1 MLTKLGL
8 DNFKVFEKKQELN
21 FGKKFTLIYGSNSS
35 GKSSL
40 FQAIQIIKETLNTPD
55 SGFKYLGIQGE
66 MNDFINKKDRSKEK
80 KMKIFFE
87 AEISFANTIRS
98 FPVGMGHGFQNISRI
113 LDNYQNVIYPI
124 KLGVEIIVKLE
135 KDDTKLENISFKLK
149 FDYDFLAKKKGILD
163 SEADS
168 VKKRIKERSNYINT
182 KEILILEL
190 EYLEK
195 LQRKNVKKYFPHFRG
210 KIDNSLIKNFSIY
223 KTKNVIED
231 KLFWYDWW
239 EFTRKF
245 ITESETEEKLL
256 EKERYAEIRRIKKKI
271 SLLKKEKE
279 KLFTIRDDEKIKNLE
294 IEIKKIDRSLKE
306 EGSYRDR
313 NFQRSFPIEIIRI
326 LKQLKTFDKFRSFMI
341 KDLKENLNFT
351 SSYIDFSRNVG
362 QMFDSGYAFRTLK
375 AEGNTILEKIS
386 NSLRFGRLY
395 GRQARLPLT
404 NISRVP
410 EIFLT
415 MLNRQVFKNI
425 YTVHS
430 TESEFNDSYRLRQ
443 ENYKSVGRDGKN
455 TPYIL
460 IKDRKTLAS
469 VNKVLENAM
478 NIKLSLSKGRLQ
490 GENHFIF
497 KAKDSFSGEMNDT
510 IKMKLAG
517 KGFNSIIPYL
527 TEIMM
532 HENCMIL
539 LEEIENSLHPRII
552 SPLIDS
558 LLTITNKNKYVLETH
573 SKHIILKLQQLVKN
587 KKINKEDVA
596 VNYIERGRDGSK
608 INHIP
613 LDDNGD
619 FTVSWPEGGF
629 FPEESKIILG

>member
-8 DNFKVFEKKQELN
+8 NNFKVFEKEQELN

-66 MNDFINKKDRSKEK
+66 MNDFVNKKDKAKEK
-80 KMKIFFE
+80 KMKISFE
-87 AEISFANTIRS
+87 AEISFANSLRS
-98 FPVGMGHGFQNISRI
+98 LSPVGLGLSSITRI
-113 LDNYQNVIYPI
+113 LDNYDNVIYPI
-124 KLGVEIIVKLE
+124 KYGVDITIKLE
-135 KDDTKLENISFKLK
+135 KDDAKLDNITFKLK
-149 FDYDFLAKKKGILD
+149 FDYDPLAKKKRILD
-163 SEADS
+163 SDADS
-168 VKKRIKERSNYINT
+168 VKKKIKERAKYIES
-182 KEILILEL
+182 KEILLLEL

-195 LQRKNVKKYFPHFRG
+195 LQRKNINKYFPSFRG
-210 KIDNSLIKNFSIY
+210 KIDNNSIKSFSIY
-223 KTKNVIED
+223 KTKNVID
-231 KLFWYDWW
+231 DTFFWHDWW
-239 EFTRKF
+239 LFTRKF
-245 ITESETEEKLL
+245 ITEAEKEEKLL
-256 EKERYAEIRRIKKKI
+256 EVERNTQIKRIQRRINSI
-271 SLLKKEKE
+271 RKEKK
-279 KLFTIRDDEKIKNLE
+279 KLFTNRDDTKIKNLE
-294 IEIKKIDRSLKE
+294 KEIKMIDDSLKDKNT
-306 EGSYRDR
+306 YRDR
-313 NFQRSFPIEIIRI
+313 SFHRSFPIEIIEK
-326 LKQLKTFDKFRSFMI
+326 LKDLKTFEKFKLFMI

-351 SSYIDFSRNVG
+351 SSYIDFSRNIG
-362 QMFDSGYAFRTLK
+362 EMFDSGYAFRTLK
-375 AEGNTILEKIS
+375 PEGNTLLEKIS
-386 NSLRFGRLY
+386 NSLRFGRFY
-395 GRQARLPLT
+395 GRQGRLPLT
-404 NISRVP
+404 NISRLP
-410 EIFLT
+410 ETILSI
-415 MLNRQVFKNI
+415 LNRRVFKNI

-460 IKDRKTLAS
+460 IKDKKTLSA

-558 LLTITNKNKYVLETH
+558 LLTTTNKNTYVLETH

-587 KKINKEDVA
+587 KKINKDDIA